1 MPPTAASITSIR
13 ALVVMSILIYLE
25 IIIYLVPNFV
35 YQRMHLQRKKL
46 CNKTDNFDPC
56 RTGNQIDEVVK
67 EHHHAFF
74 EKEKIS
80 RTALLILLLPAIKD

>member
-1 MPPTAASITSIR
+1 MPPTAASITSIG
-13 ALVVMSILIYLE
+13 ALVVMSILINLE
-25 IIIYLVPNFV
+25 IIIYLVSNYI

-56 RTGNQIDEVVK
+56 RNQIDEVVK

-74 EKEKIS
+74 GKEKIS